1 MPHMFDLT
9 SAESKNLNKI
19 LVREGKSN
27 SLINNTVESTEG
39 PIFNDFC
46 FCICCWFRIFSH
58 SVGHRVG

>member
-39 PIFNDFC
+39 PIFND
-46 FCICCWFRIFSH
+46 SH
-58 SVGHRVG
+58 L